1 MVCEHPNNTF
11 TNTQRTSIKPITE
24 QNPGARIKNKNPRRT
39 LEFSIRD

>member
-11 TNTQRTSIKPITE
+11 TNTQRTSTKPITE
-24 QNPGARIKNKNPRRT
+24 KNPGLEPGTTNPRRM